1 MAVATTDPVRLPPA
15 PRIPKLLQGL
25 GFVAARE
32 KSVAALARR
41 YGSAFTLNLPIFG
54 PTIVISDQALI
65 KDLFTTSTELVGR
78 AGVLGE
84 MFGPGSTF
92 SLDGAPHRERRK
104 LLVPPFHG
112 KRMQAYEAIIE
123 DEVLRE
129 TAMWPE
135 GREFATLPSMMR
147 ITLNAILRTVFGAE
161 GAALDELRELLPS
174 MVLHASRLAVVPRVL
189 RRDFGPRSPGGRL
202 TAYRQRY
209 DEVIRRLIADI
220 RNDPAFEER
229 SDVLALMLQARYE
242 DGSAISDDHVADE
255 LLTLLAAGH
264 ETTATTLAWAVERLR
279 RHPRLLT
286 RLTAEADSGGSELR
300 QATIW
305 EVQRTRPV
313 INGTAR
319 MAKARIQLGEWVIPE
334 RHAVLASIS
343 LAHSTEQNF
352 PDPTAFNPDRFVG
365 NPPDNYAW
373 IPYGGGVRRCIG
385 AAFANMEMNVTL
397 RTLLRE
403 FEFGTTCARG
413 ERLHSRGVA
422 TAPACGGRAVVYRR
436 SAEARLI
443 SASDAQQISA

>member
-15 PRIPKLLQGL
+15 PRIPKLLQGV

-32 KSVAALARR
+32 KSVAALAKR
-41 YGSAFTLNLPIFG
+41 YGSAFTLRLPIFG
-54 PTIVISDQALI
+54 ETVVVSDPALI
-65 KDLFTTSTELVGR
+65 KDLFTTNTDLIAR

-92 SLDGAPHRERRK
+92 SLDGTEHRERRK

-112 KRMQAYEAIIE
+112 KRMASYEGIIE
-123 DEVLRE
+123 EEVLRE
-129 TAMWPE
+129 IASWPE
-135 GREFATLPSMMR
+135 GREFETMPSMMR

-161 GAALDELRELLPS
+161 GAALDELRELLPG
-174 MVLHASRLAVVPRVL
+174 MVLHASRLAVMPPML
-189 RRDFGPRSPGGRL
+189 RRDFGRRSPGGKLAANRD
-202 TAYRQRY
+202 RY
-209 DEVIRRLIADI
+209 DDVIRRLIADI
-220 RNDPAFEER
+220 RNDPRFAER
-229 SDVLALMLQARYE
+229 NDVLSLMLQARYE
-242 DGSAISDDHVADE
+242 DGSPISDDHVADE

-264 ETTATTLAWAVERLR
+264 ETTATTLAWTVERLR
-279 RHPRLLT
+279 RHPRLLA
-286 RLTAEADSGGSELR
+286 RLTAEVDAGGSDLV

-319 MAKARIQLGEWVIPE
+319 MTKTRIRLGEWVIPE

-343 LAHSTEQNF
+343 LAHASEQSF
-352 PDPTAFNPDRFVG
+352 ADAEAFNPDRFMD

-403 FEFGTTCARG
+403 FEFGTTYAPG
-413 ERLHSRGVA
+413 ERLHLRGVA
-422 TAPACGGRAVVYRR
+422 TAPARGGRAVVFRR
-436 SAEARLI
+436 ATK
-443 SASDAQQISA
+443 SASHAGQTQRVSA

>member
-15 PRIPKLLQGL
+15 PPIPKLLQGV

-32 KSVAALARR
+32 KPVAALAKR
-41 YGSAFTLNLPIFG
+41 YGPAFTLRLPIFG
-54 PTIVISDQALI
+54 DTVVVSDPALI
-65 KDLFTTSTELVGR
+65 KDLFTTNTDLVGR

-92 SLDGAPHRERRK
+92 SLDGTAHRERRK

-112 KRMQAYEAIIE
+112 KRMASYEAIVE
-123 DEVLRE
+123 EEVLRE
-129 TAMWPE
+129 TATWPE
-135 GREFATLPSMMR
+135 GKEFDTMPSMMR

-161 GAALDELRELLPS
+161 GAALDELRELLPP
-174 MVLHASRLAVVPRVL
+174 MVLNASRLAVMPPIV
-189 RRDFGPRSPGGRL
+189 RRDFGARSPGRKM
-202 TAYRQRY
+202 TSYRERY
-209 DEVIRRLIADI
+209 DEIIARLIADI
-220 RNDPAFEER
+220 RNDPKFGER
-229 SDVLALMLQARYE
+229 NDVLTLMLQARYE
-242 DGSAISDDHVADE
+242 DGSPISDDHVADE

-264 ETTATTLAWAVERLR
+264 ETTATTLAWAIERLR
-279 RHPRLLT
+279 RHPRLLA
-286 RLTAEADSGGSELR
+286 RLAAEVDAGGSELV

-319 MAKARIQLGEWVIPE
+319 MTKTRIRLGEWVIPE

-343 LAHSTEQNF
+343 LAHASEDSF
-352 PDPTAFNPDRFVG
+352 AEAKAFNPDRFVG
-365 NPPDNYAW
+365 HPPENYAW

-385 AAFANMEMNVTL
+385 AAFANMEMTVTL

-403 FEFGTTCARG
+403 FEFGTTYARG

-422 TAPACGGRAVVYRR
+422 TAPAHGGRAVVYRR
-436 SAEARLI
+436 TAKSVEPTSQTQRVSA
-443 SASDAQQISA
+443 